1 MEFIDGRSI
10 VMGRGIAA
18 SLSDGKY
25 HVKSEIRYTMLLSLS
40 LFLSSRWGKVTKGM
54 IIVSYQP
61 RCIDSPPV
69 APFFLYSTISFV
81 ILFLYLL
88 YVGRVKNLT

>member
-40 LFLSSRWGKVTKGM
+40 
-54 IIVSYQP
+54 VSLH
-61 RCIDSPPV
+61 
-69 APFFLYSTISFV
+69 A
-81 ILFLYLL
+81 
-88 YVGRVKNLT
+88 GVK